1 MENLHKLKELNYL
14 NLALNNIS
22 VIENIERCESLSK
35 LDLTCNFIEC
45 KNLLESLLNL
55 KKCQSI
61 REVYFIGNP
70 FTDFE
75 GHRELTIALVP

>member
-22 VIENIERCESLSK
+22 LIENIDRCESLSK
-35 LDLTCNFIEC
+35 LDLTCNFISCE
-45 KNLLESLLNL
+45 NLFKSLLNL
-55 KKCQSI
+55 KKCKSI
-61 REVYFIGNP
+61 REVYFLGNP

-75 GHRELTIALVP
+75 DHRELIIALVP